1 MTARKAVFVGAG
13 AAVLASY
20 FAAANMPSQD
30 LEPAR
35 ERPARAAVAPGDLA
49 VEVSSQAAR
58 LQSRM
63 AQAPLPESNP
73 RNPFSFGVAPRAP
86 EPRTIR
92 AAVAPVGDEPPVA
105 APVPPP
111 PVLTL
116 MGIAEETTPEGPRRT
131 AIIAL
136 RQAQGDPEPGRR
148 VGGEGDHLFMVR
160 EGDLLGGAYTVK
172 KIGAD
177 AVELE
182 DVTTKAFRRLALR

>member
-1 MTARKAVFVGAG
+1 MTARKAVFFGVGVAL
-13 AAVLASY
+13 LASY

-30 LEPAR
+30 LEPVR
-35 ERPARAAVAPGDLA
+35 ERPARAGIAPGELA

-86 EPRTIR
+86 QPRTVR
-92 AAVAPVGDEPPVA
+92 AAVATLDDEPLAVPA
-105 APVPPP
+105 APPP

-131 AIIAL
+131 AVI
-136 RQAQGDPEPGRR
+136 
-148 VGGEGDHLFMVR
+148 GGEGDHLFMVR
-160 EGDLLGGAYTVK
+160 EGDLLGGAYKVK
-172 KIGAD
+172 KISVD

>member
-1 MTARKAVFVGAG
+1 MTARKAVFFGVGVAL
-13 AAVLASY
+13 LASY

-30 LEPAR
+30 VEPPR
-35 ERPARAAVAPGDLA
+35 ERPARAAVEPAALA
-49 VEVSSQAAR
+49 VEVSSQAGR

-73 RNPFSFGVAPRAP
+73 RNPFTFGVAPRAP
-86 EPRTIR
+86 QPRTVR
-92 AAVAPVGDEPPVA
+92 AAVAEEPPAA
-105 APVPPP
+105 APFAPPP

-131 AIIAL
+131 AVI
-136 RQAQGDPEPGRR
+136 
-148 VGGEGDHLFMVR
+148 GGEGDHLFMVR
-160 EGDLLGGAYTVK
+160 EGDLLGGAYQVK

>member
-1 MTARKAVFVGAG
+1 MIARKAVFYGVGVAL
-13 AAVLASY
+13 LASY

-30 LEPAR
+30 PEPVR
-35 ERPARAAVAPGDLA
+35 ERPVRGGIVPGELA

-86 EPRTIR
+86 QPGTVR
-92 AAVAPVGDEPPVA
+92 AMVAPLPDAPPLAPVA
-105 APVPPP
+105 PPP

-116 MGIAEETTPEGPRRT
+116 MGIAEEASPEGPRRT
-131 AIIAL
+131 AVI
-136 RQAQGDPEPGRR
+136 
-148 VGGEGDHLFMVR
+148 GGEGDHLFMVK
-160 EGDLLGGAYTVK
+160 EGDVLGGAYKVK

-182 DVTTKAFRRLALR
+182 DLTTKAFRRLALR

>member
-1 MTARKAVFVGAG
+1 MIARKAVFYGVGVAL
-13 AAVLASY
+13 LASY

-30 LEPAR
+30 PEPVR
-35 ERPARAAVAPGDLA
+35 ERPVRGGIAPGELA

-73 RNPFSFGVAPRAP
+73 RNPFSFGVVPRAP
-86 EPRTIR
+86 QPGTVR
-92 AAVAPVGDEPPVA
+92 AMVAPETDAPPPPLAPVA
-105 APVPPP
+105 PPP

-116 MGIAEETTPEGPRRT
+116 MGIAEESSPDGPRRT
-131 AIIAL
+131 AVI
-136 RQAQGDPEPGRR
+136 
-148 VGGEGDHLFMVR
+148 GGEGDHLFMVK
-160 EGDLLGGAYTVK
+160 EGDVLGGAYKVK

-182 DVTTKAFRRLALR
+182 DLVTKGYRRLALR

>member
-1 MTARKAVFVGAG
+1 MTARKAVFFGVGVAL
-13 AAVLASY
+13 LASY

-30 LEPAR
+30 LEPVR
-35 ERPARAAVAPGDLA
+35 ERPARPELSPGTLA

-58 LQSRM
+58 LHSRM

-86 EPRTIR
+86 QPRTVR
-92 AAVAPVGDEPPVA
+92 AAVALPEEQPAIAPPA
-105 APVPPP
+105 PPP

-116 MGIAEETTPEGPRRT
+116 MGIAEEASPDGPRRT
-131 AIIAL
+131 AVI
-136 RQAQGDPEPGRR
+136 
-148 VGGEGDHLFMVR
+148 GGEGDHLFMVR
-160 EGDLLGGAYTVK
+160 EGDLLGGAYKVK

-182 DVTTKAFRRLALR
+182 DLTTKAFRRLALR

>member
-1 MTARKAVFVGAG
+1 MSARKAVFFGVGVAL
-13 AAVLASY
+13 LASY

-35 ERPARAAVAPGDLA
+35 ERPARATVAPGVLA

-58 LQSRM
+58 LQARM

-86 EPRTIR
+86 QPRTVR
-92 AAVAPVGDEPPVA
+92 AAVASVGDEQPVA
-105 APVPPP
+105 APAAPPP

-116 MGIAEETTPEGPRRT
+116 MGIAEEATPEGARRT
-131 AIIAL
+131 AVI
-136 RQAQGDPEPGRR
+136 
-148 VGGEGDHLFMVR
+148 GGEGDHLFMVR
-160 EGDLLGGAYTVK
+160 EGDLLGGAYKVK
-172 KIGAD
+172 KISAD